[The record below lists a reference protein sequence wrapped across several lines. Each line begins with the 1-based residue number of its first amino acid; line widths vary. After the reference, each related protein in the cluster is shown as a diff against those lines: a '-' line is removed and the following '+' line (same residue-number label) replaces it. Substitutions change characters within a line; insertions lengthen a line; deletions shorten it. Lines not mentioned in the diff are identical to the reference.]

1 MSIKLVIAIALFLMI
16 ALPTILLFAL
26 KNHQKALKICTIIL
40 MIIYFSLLFI
50 GTSFSV
56 TVKSG
61 NLVIAPNFN
70 KEWFSLNFVAHNL
83 SSTNI
88 LVNLALLLPTGF
100 IVYIFAKKHRFLKTI
115 LFAFLLSLFIEFYQF
130 VLPVSRATEL
140 TDIILNTLSGVISAI
155 YCFIL
160 EKCGVFNRE

>member
-1 MSIKLVIAIALFLMI
+1 MSIKFVIAIALFLMI

-70 KEWFSLNFVAHNL
+70 KEWFSLNFVACNL